1 MLASQPRVY
10 TEDADDQQY
19 QNPAPI
25 PRQEPIPGGVWDL
38 ELSWDRKRGYMRLII
53 PGLPDGRNRW
63 YFKEFL
69 GRCQM
74 LGADNERGRLM
85 LRGLARIEDE
95 TLTLYRD
102 PKAPP
107 HPFADGGVRREKT
120 LNRLCYR
127 RMDSQWRL
135 RDEKAEWNAQ
145 GALVVVSGMV
155 GDMVCLKSR
164 NDQVAHVFH
173 DGFVVVKDGLAHL
186 YENGSYP
193 SVVA

>member
-1 MLASQPRVY
+1 
-10 TEDADDQQY
+10 
-19 QNPAPI
+19 
-25 PRQEPIPGGVWDL
+25 
-38 ELSWDRKRGYMRLII
+38 
-53 PGLPDGRNRW
+53 
-63 YFKEFL
+63 
-69 GRCQM
+69 
-74 LGADNERGRLM
+74 M

-102 PKAPP
+102 PKAKP

-145 GALVVVSGMV
+145 GALIIISNMV

>member
-1 MLASQPRVY
+1 MLLSQPRVY

-25 PRQEPIPGGVWDL
+25 PRQEPIPGGVWGL
-38 ELSWDRKRGYMRLII
+38 ELS
-53 PGLPDGRNRW
+53 
-63 YFKEFL
+63 
-69 GRCQM
+69 
-74 LGADNERGRLM
+74 
-85 LRGLARIEDE
+85 
-95 TLTLYRD
+95 
-102 PKAPP
+102 
-107 HPFADGGVRREKT
+107 FADGGVRREKT

-193 SVVA
+193 NVVA